1 MEENKRFIVSSI
13 NRICLE
19 LSVINRTLE
28 KNTDIELEKA
38 VSVAYPFPVSIEEL
52 NCYFN
57 TWKWGVIGEN

>member
-1 MEENKRFIVSSI
+1 MKENERFIVSSI

-19 LSVINRTLE
+19 LSVIDQMLE
-28 KNTDIELEKA
+28 KNADEELEKA

-57 TWKWGVIGEN
+57 TWKWGIIGEN